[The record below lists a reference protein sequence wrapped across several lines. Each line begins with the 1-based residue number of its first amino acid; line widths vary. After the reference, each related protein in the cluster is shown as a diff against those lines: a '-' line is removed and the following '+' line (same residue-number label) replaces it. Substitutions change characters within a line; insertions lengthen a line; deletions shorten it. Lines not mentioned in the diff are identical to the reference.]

1 MDSKRYEDL
10 TFTNDFIFCK
20 VLENSPDLAKE
31 LLEIILGFKI
41 SKVKVQ
47 KQKVLDSAPDAKSV
61 RLDVYAADED
71 GVIYDIE
78 MQTTKPRKLAKRSRY
93 YQSKIDN
100 SLIEK
105 DAPYETLR
113 KSYIIFIC
121 LSDPFNANRCIY
133 TFENIC
139 RERRDLS
146 LGDEAYK
153 IFVNAKG
160 NTGDVSDCLK
170 HFLEYL
176 QNNKASNA
184 FTKKLE
190 SKVSEAHHNME
201 WRRDYMAMSIKY
213 HDCMMDGLEQGI
225 EKGRQERD
233 LEIIARQLQKGKSTA
248 EIADWLN
255 LPEEEI
261 LELIEKL
268 RQPV

>member
-1 MDSKRYEDL
+1 M
-10 TFTNDFIFCK
+10 
-20 VLENSPDLAKE
+20 
-31 LLEIILGFKI
+31 
-41 SKVKVQ
+41 
-47 KQKVLDSAPDAKSV
+47 
-61 RLDVYAADED
+61 
-71 GVIYDIE
+71 
-78 MQTTKPRKLAKRSRY
+78 
-93 YQSKIDN
+93 
-100 SLIEK
+100 
-105 DAPYETLR
+105 
-113 KSYIIFIC
+113 
-121 LSDPFNANRCIY
+121 SDPFNANRCIY

-190 SKVSEAHHNME
+190 NKVSEAHHNME